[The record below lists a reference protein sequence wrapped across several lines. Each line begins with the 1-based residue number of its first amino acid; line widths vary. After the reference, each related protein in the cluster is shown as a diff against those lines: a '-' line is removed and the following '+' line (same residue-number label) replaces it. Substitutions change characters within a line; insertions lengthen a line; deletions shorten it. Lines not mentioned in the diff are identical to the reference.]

1 MLIFLHISVENFIFS
16 IIQSLLIM
24 RLCRF
29 VLELIELHVNIYN
42 NFRQYLSISKIKILI
57 DKIFKFLIDKIVPI
71 ICFIDLISVLS
82 RINEIIEELEESKK
96 MICQTVIFGIQFY
109 VLYYSLYLI

>member
-1 MLIFLHISVENFIFS
+1 MLFFLPISVESFNFF
-16 IIQSLLIM
+16 IIKSLLIM
-24 RLCRF
+24 KLWIF

-57 DKIFKFLIDKIVPI
+57 DKIFKFLTDKIVPI
-71 ICFIDLISVLS
+71 MCFIDLISVLS

-96 MICQTVIFGIQFY
+96 MIYQTVIFGIQFY
-109 VLYYSLYLI
+109 VLYYSFYLI